1 MVSIDRKD
9 STQMGGF
16 ILQGRRS
23 ESYNR
28 DQFPY
33 QSSRKKELVDSRER
47 KQRDTTEPRVRML
60 LQRRP
65 HIAGGFPG
73 GGRSRCCQLEVEEA
87 QGLSKGSNHPCKL
100 HEQVAE
106 VRGLA
111 D

>member
-1 MVSIDRKD
+1 
-9 STQMGGF
+9 MGGF

-33 QSSRKKELVDSRER
+33 QSSREKELVDSRQR

-73 GGRSRCCQLEVEEA
+73 GGRIRCCQLEVEGSPGPL
-87 QGLSKGSNHPCKL
+87 QGLQPPMQTS
-100 HEQVAE
+100 
-106 VRGLA
+106 
-111 D
+111 